1 MSKTALITG
10 VSSQDGA
17 YLSKVLLEKNYH
29 VVGLIRNSQNQILSS
44 LDYLGIKNDI
54 QYEVGDLQDG
64 ISLSRIL
71 HKVKPDEIYNLAAQS
86 SVSLSF
92 EHPLSTMQYNCM
104 SVLNL
109 LELIKISH
117 GQTRFLQ
124 PVSSDMYGGSS
135 VLPVHENSNII
146 PTSPYAI
153 SKALAYWAVKNYREA
168 YSIFCSNAILF
179 NHESHLRGH
188 NFFIKKVINSAIQI
202 KNGRM
207 SVLKL
212 GNIDVKRDFGYAPE
226 YARAMWLILQADVA
240 DDYCI
245 CSGVSLSL
253 RKIVEYVFDKLNI
266 NRDKIVIDPNLY
278 RPVEVMDIYGD
289 NSKIKNNLNWEYN
302 MSFFDVLDILIAE
315 ELFAQK

>member
-1 MSKTALITG
+1 
-10 VSSQDGA
+10 
-17 YLSKVLLEKNYH
+17 
-29 VVGLIRNSQNQILSS
+29 
-44 LDYLGIKNDI
+44 
-54 QYEVGDLQDG
+54 
-64 ISLSRIL
+64 
-71 HKVKPDEIYNLAAQS
+71 
-86 SVSLSF
+86 
-92 EHPLSTMQYNCM
+92 M

-109 LELIKISH
+109 LELIKISDVK
-117 GQTRFLQ
+117 TKFLQ

-168 YSIFCSNAILF
+168 YSLFCSNAILF

-188 NFFIKKVINSAIQI
+188 NFFIKKVIINAILI
-202 KNGRM
+202 KKGRK

-253 RKIVEYVFDKLNI
+253 REIVEYVFDKLNI

-278 RPVEVMDIYGD
+278 RPVELIDIYGD
-289 NSKIKNNLNWEYN
+289 NNKIKNDLNWKYDL
-302 MSFFDVLDILIAE
+302 SFFDVLDILIAE
-315 ELFAQK
+315 EMAAQS

>member
-17 YLSKVLLEKNYH
+17 YLSKLLLEKNYN
-29 VVGLIRNSQNQILSS
+29 VVGLIRNSQNQTLSN
-44 LDYLGIKNDI
+44 LEYLGIKNNI

-71 HKVKPDEIYNLAAQS
+71 NKIKPDEIYNLAAQS

-117 GQTRFLQ
+117 EKTRFLQ
-124 PVSSDMYGGSS
+124 PVSSDMYGGCSI
-135 VLPVHENSNII
+135 LPVNEKSNII

-168 YSIFCSNAILF
+168 YSMFCSNAILF
-179 NHESHLRGH
+179 NHESYLRGG
-188 NFFIKKVINSAIQI
+188 NFFIKKVINSAILI
-202 KNGRM
+202 KNKQM

-226 YARAMWLILQADVA
+226 YAKAMWLMLQSDIP

-245 CSGVSLSL
+245 CSGVSISL
-253 RKIVEYVFDKLNI
+253 REIVEYVFDKLNI
-266 NRDKIVIDPNLY
+266 SRDKIVIDPNLY
-278 RPVEVMDIYGD
+278 RPVEVVDIYGD
-289 NSKIKNNLNWEYN
+289 NSKIKNNLNWNYDL
-302 MSFFDVLDILIAE
+302 SFFDVLDILIAE
-315 ELFAQK
+315 ELAAQK